1 MTQNGK
7 SDPAVPYPFGCA
19 DRLEVDDAY
28 AVLRQQ
34 ETMARVR
41 LPFGEDAW
49 LATRYSDVKAV
60 LGDPRF
66 SRAATVGRDEP
77 RVTQQQLG
85 TGILSMDPPDHTRL
99 RRPVAKAFTARR
111 AELLRPATVATANEL
126 IDHMVSIGPPIDLVE
141 HFAAPLPVRV
151 ICGLLGVPADDQDLF
166 RKWSEAFVSST
177 SLSPEKIR
185 EYIGNLYSY
194 ISGLIAQRRVTPSD
208 DLITAMVQAR
218 DNREEFTEQEMVEL
232 AAGLLAAGHETT
244 VLQISNF
251 MYVLM
256 RHPAEME
263 RLKRDLSLIPSAVEE
278 LLRFVPLFATSTFAR
293 YATED
298 VRLGGTLVSAGD
310 PVVPSLTSA
319 NRDPSVFTDPDRL
332 DVTRA
337 QNPHLGFGHGSHH
350 CIGAR
355 LARMEL
361 QVAVETLLTRLPNLR
376 LAVSDDQQLWKEGLI
391 LRGMET
397 MPLTW

>member
-1 MTQNGK
+1 MTHSSK
-7 SDPAVPYPFGCA
+7 RDPALPYPFGCA

-28 AVLRQQ
+28 AGLRQQ

-77 RVTQQQLG
+77 RVTPQQLG

-111 AELLRPATVATANEL
+111 AELLRPATAATANEL
-126 IDHMVSIGPPIDLVE
+126 IDHMVSIGPPLDLVE

-151 ICGLLGVPADDQDLF
+151 ICGLLGVPVGDQDLF
-166 RKWSEAFVSST
+166 RRWSEAFVSST

-185 EYIGNLYSY
+185 EYIGELYTY

-218 DNREEFTEQEMVEL
+218 DDREEFTEQEMVEL

-263 RLKRDLSLIPSAVEE
+263 RLKSDLSLIPSAIEE
-278 LLRFVPLFATSTFAR
+278 LLRFVPLFASSTFAR

-298 VRLGGTLVSAGD
+298 VRLGGTLVRAGD

-391 LRGMET
+391 LRSMET

>member
-1 MTQNGK
+1 MTHSSK
-7 SDPAVPYPFGCA
+7 SDPALPYPFGGA

-28 AVLRQQ
+28 AGLRQQ

-111 AELLRPATVATANEL
+111 AELLRPATAATANEL

-151 ICGLLGVPADDQDLF
+151 ICGLLGVPVGDQDLF
-166 RKWSEAFVSST
+166 RRWSEAFVSST

-185 EYIGNLYSY
+185 EYIGELYTY

-218 DNREEFTEQEMVEL
+218 DDREEFTEQEMVEL

-263 RLKRDLSLIPSAVEE
+263 RLKSDLSLIPSAIEE
-278 LLRFVPLFATSTFAR
+278 LLRFVPLFASSTFAR

-298 VRLGGTLVSAGD
+298 VRLGGTLVRAGD

-376 LAVSDDQQLWKEGLI
+376 LAVSDDQHLWKEGLI